1 MEEKVKKRGWVK
13 NVAIIFLA
21 VLLFLTFM
29 SNTIRNASLPEVAAQ
44 YVQSGT
50 INAKIRGSGSVT
62 ANESYEVKTD
72 QTRKVQSVSVKVGDE
87 VAVDDVLLLFADVE
101 SKELTEAEAALEQL
115 MVDYKTALVDVTN
128 SDYAAENAE
137 ITQAQ
142 DALDRAKVNRNNL
155 TVSDSDLVAAKQVVT
170 NAKENVTAQEAQI
183 SKLETQLAGLSQGGS
198 AADRDEA
205 QRKLSE
211 KDNEVSAAQR
221 NLNAKKQFYGVED
234 NALTQYSR
242 EWLSYKG
249 VSVTAATLETTREE
263 LYKYIDS
270 VNDAAGITFVE
281 LPYIDPDKQSERK
294 KITVEEADSIVEAYS
309 VISAAQKTLNTLLTE
324 RSALQAALNALQDTG
339 YAAVNKKLTAAKA
352 ELTRLQTVVTE
363 SEAALTDLK
372 TKQTEY
378 KAADAEVT
386 SKEIELQNK
395 LIALAEKKKTDGK
408 SQSKEQIA
416 LADKQ
421 YKMSQ
426 QNEVIA
432 KLKENAT
439 GASIKCPVNG
449 KVTAVGI
456 SAGSTT
462 SPDAALLTIE
472 VPDRGYYLSFSVTTE
487 QSKKVKTGDSADILY
502 NYYGAEKTAVLETI
516 KPDPDKPST
525 NKLLVFKL
533 TGEVESG
540 EQLTLAIGEKGQY
553 YDAVVPNSAIKSDNN
568 GSFVLVVEAKSSA
581 LGNRYIARRVDVKVG
596 GADDVNTGVTGSLT
610 SSDFVI
616 TTSNKPV
623 EAGAQVR
630 LAE

>member
-62 ANESYEVKTD
+62 PNESYEVKTD

-115 MVDYKTALVDVTN
+115 MVDYKTALVDVTK

-137 ITQAQ
+137 INHAQA
-142 DALDRAKVNRNNL
+142 ALEKAKVDRNNL
-155 TVSDSDLVAAKQVVT
+155 MVSDSDLVAAKQVVT
-170 NAKENVTAQEAQI
+170 NAKENVTYQEEQI

-198 AADRDEA
+198 AADREEA

-211 KDNEVSAAQR
+211 KENEVSAAQR

-234 NALTQYSR
+234 NALSQYSR
-242 EWLSYKG
+242 EWLSYKA
-249 VSVTAATLETTREE
+249 VSVTTATLETTREE

-270 VNDAAGITFVE
+270 ANNTTGITTVE
-281 LPYIDPDKQSERK
+281 LPYPDPADPSVRK
-294 KITVEEADSIVEAYS
+294 TIKAEEADSIVEAYS
-309 VISAAQKTLNTLLTE
+309 VISAAQKTLNTLLSE
-324 RSALQAALNALQDTG
+324 RNTLQAALNALQDTG
-339 YAAVNKKLTAAKA
+339 YSAVSKKLASAKA

-363 SEAALTDLK
+363 SEAALTELK

-378 KAADAEVT
+378 KTADADVT
-386 SKEIELQNK
+386 AKEIDLQNK
-395 LIALAEKKKTDGK
+395 LIALAEKQKTDGK

-439 GASIKCPVNG
+439 GASIKSPVNG
-449 KVTAVGI
+449 KVTALGI
-456 SAGSTT
+456 SAGGTT
-462 SPDAALLTIE
+462 APDTVLVTLE
-472 VPDRGYYLSFSVTTE
+472 VPDRGYMITFSVTTE
-487 QSKKVKTGDSADILY
+487 QSKKVKVGDAADILY
-502 NYYGAEKTAVLETI
+502 NYSGSDKTAVLETI
-516 KPDPDKPST
+516 KSDPDKPST

-533 TGEVESG
+533 SGEVESG

-553 YDAVVPNSAIKSDNN
+553 YETIVPNSAIKSDNN